1 MCVCVHAPTDR
12 LVFDGGAGHA
22 KVQLAV
28 LFDASIDQS
37 LHGALILEQ
46 QEGVSCRKH
55 SAVIYAAVRKRGG
68 VTMEFSATNT
78 QPAALTAG
86 RESLLKTGWEAM
98 QKNESVITLKQTFGG
113 EIGFALGFMRPVYK
127 QVSKTPETGCY
138 LIWNAAC
145 GIQGQLMA
153 FMHSL
158 FWSHRRAPE
167 VKKSKR

>member
-1 MCVCVHAPTDR
+1 MSSLRHCRGWECVGVGVGVCAPIDR

-22 KVQLAV
+22 EVQLAV
-28 LFDASIDQS
+28 LFNAGIDQS

-68 VTMEFSATNT
+68 VTLEFSATNT
-78 QPAALTAG
+78 QTAGLIGG
-86 RESLLKTGWEAM
+86 RESLLKTAWEAM
-98 QKNESVITLKQTFGG
+98 QKNESVIMLKQTFRR

-138 LIWNAAC
+138 LI
-145 GIQGQLMA
+145 
-153 FMHSL
+153 
-158 FWSHRRAPE
+158 
-167 VKKSKR
+167 